1 MGMDYPALLGENQ
14 SFRSDYPAEIKY
26 VFSCKEYESLEKNMA
41 FVKLP
46 ERAAHFYRR

>member
-26 VFSCKEYESLEKNMA
+26 AKNMKAWKKNMA